1 MVSIALIATVLSL
14 RELSMISLLFG
25 IAMAA
30 ITSDQPTQQN
40 YAEAYRNSVSQ
51 QKPLLVVVGAPWC
64 PACNSLK
71 ESTILP
77 MAETGELDGV
87 SLAMINKDEDP
98 ELAKELT
105 AGEQMIPQ
113 IILYTPDHG
122 TWKRQRLTG
131 FQSKQPIR
139 NLIRRALG
147 SS

>member
-1 MVSIALIATVLSL
+1 MV
-14 RELSMISLLFG
+14 SLLFG

-30 ITSDQPTQQN
+30 IISDQPTQQN

-64 PACNSLK
+64 PACNTLK

-87 SLAMINKDEDP
+87 SLAIINKDEDP

-105 AGEQMIPQ
+105 DGEQMIPQ
-113 IILYTPDHG
+113 IILYTPDQG
-122 TWKRQRLTG
+122 RWKRQRLTG

>member
-1 MVSIALIATVLSL
+1 
-14 RELSMISLLFG
+14 MISLLFG
-25 IAMAA
+25 FVLALI
-30 ITSDQPTQQN
+30 SSEQPVQQN
-40 YAEAYRNSVSQ
+40 YAEAYRDSVSQ

-77 MAETGELDGV
+77 MAERGELDGV

-105 AGEQMIPQ
+105 GGEQLIPQ
-113 IILYTPDHG
+113 IILYTPEQG

-131 FQSKQPIR
+131 FQAKQPIR

-147 SS
+147 NG

>member
-1 MVSIALIATVLSL
+1 MVSLLLGVVLLGFSS
-14 RELSMISLLFG
+14 EQS
-25 IAMAA
+25 
-30 ITSDQPTQQN
+30 TQQN
-40 YAEAYRNSVSQ
+40 YAEAYRDSVSQ

-77 MAETGELDGV
+77 MAERGELDGV

-105 AGEQMIPQ
+105 GGEKMIPQ
-113 IILYTPDHG
+113 IILYTPG
-122 TWKRQRLTG
+122 QGSWKRQKLTG

-139 NLIRRALG
+139 NLIRHALG
-147 SS
+147 RG

>member
-1 MVSIALIATVLSL
+1 MV
-14 RELSMISLLFG
+14 SLLFG

-30 ITSDQPTQQN
+30 IISDQPTQQN

-64 PACNSLK
+64 PACNTLK

-87 SLAMINKDEDP
+87 SLAIINKDEDP

-105 AGEQMIPQ
+105 DGEQMIPQ
-113 IILYTPDHG
+113 IILYTPDQG
-122 TWKRQRLTG
+122 RWKRQSLTG

>member
-1 MVSIALIATVLSL
+1 MV
-14 RELSMISLLFG
+14 SLLFV
-25 IAMAA
+25 IVLAA
-30 ITSDQPTQQN
+30 LTSDQPAQQN
-40 YAEAYRNSVSQ
+40 YAEAYRNSVTE

-105 AGEQMIPQ
+105 GGEQLIPQ
-113 IILYTPDHG
+113 IILYTPEQG
-122 TWKRQRLTG
+122 TWKRQKLSG

-139 NLIRRALG
+139 NLIRRALTRG
-147 SS
+147 

>member
-1 MVSIALIATVLSL
+1 MVSLLLGIVLAGL
-14 RELSMISLLFG
+14 
-25 IAMAA
+25 
-30 ITSDQPTQQN
+30 TSEQPAQQN
-40 YAEAYRNSVSQ
+40 YAQAYENSVSQ
-51 QKPLLVVVGAPWC
+51 KKPLLVVVGAPWC

-98 ELAKELT
+98 ELARELT

-113 IILYTPDHG
+113 IILYTPDQG

-147 SS
+147 NS

>member
-1 MVSIALIATVLSL
+1 MVSLLLGVALLG
-14 RELSMISLLFG
+14 F
-25 IAMAA
+25 
-30 ITSDQPTQQN
+30 TSEQQSQQN
-40 YAEAYRNSVSQ
+40 YAEAYRDSVSQ

-71 ESTILP
+71 QSTILP
-77 MAETGELDGV
+77 MAELGELDGV

-105 AGEQMIPQ
+105 GGEQMIPQ

-122 TWKRQRLTG
+122 GWKRQKLTG

-147 SS
+147 KG